1 MPKKKVKKSLK
12 KNIIPKKV
20 LIEAQSLP
28 PKERKRY
35 LKKFAISFAKGV
47 AGAAGAAATI
57 GIIYKLS
64 EKSID
69 KKINSTVRN
78 IAKEGADELKQQ
90 IPGVSQQVQ
99 KEALDA
105 IKNVQPVANQMVRDA
120 VTSGAEQGVSEI
132 QKNKPFLEETVK
144 GIAGAGVQ
152 GAQENVQGPLAWI
165 AGGHKKPPVE
175 KPPVPKA
182 LPNPENKGSRTR
194 NEVDQTNILPEGS
207 KRTRTPT
214 KLPVDSSPSILR
226 SKSKK
231 VNVVEQVDPAI
242 EELRRQNAAKIIQS
256 RFRNKQDYNK
266 ENERYQ
272 NRGWNIFIP
281 QPIEPKER
289 SRHRGIQTVQFG
301 RHKNK
306 VRLSLKK
313 LKMDLK
319 KLKRI
324 K

>member
-1 MPKKKVKKSLK
+1 MPKRNIKKGIK

-20 LIEAQSLP
+20 LKEAQSLP

-57 GIIYKLS
+57 GIIYKLN
-64 EKSID
+64 EKSINN
-69 KKINSTVRN
+69 KINSTVQSATR
-78 IAKEGADELKQQ
+78 EGISEIQRG
-90 IPGVSQQVQ
+90 IPGVSKQVQ
-99 KEALDA
+99 QEALDA

-120 VTSGAEQGVSEI
+120 VTSGAEQGVVEL
-132 QKNKPFLEETVK
+132 QKNENVLQQTAKN
-144 GIAGAGVQ
+144 IAGAGIQ
-152 GAQENVQGPLAWI
+152 GAQENIQGPLAWI
-165 AGGHKKPPVE
+165 AGGHKKPT
-175 KPPVPKA
+175 KPE
-182 LPNPENKGSRTR
+182 PNPENKGSRIR
-194 NEVDQTNILPEGS
+194 NEVDQTKILPEGS
-207 KRTRTPT
+207 KRRRTPT
-214 KLPVDSSPSILR
+214 KPPDDSPPSVLQK

-231 VNVVEQVDPAI
+231 VEEINEIDPV

-266 ENERYQ
+266 ENERYK

-281 QPIEPKER
+281 QPVEPRER
-289 SRHRGIQTVQFG
+289 PRHRGIQTVQFG
-301 RHKNK
+301 KNK
-306 VRLSLKK
+306 VRLSLKEMK
-313 LKMDLK
+313 TDLK